1 MPSFAVISPG
11 FLEDATQT
19 LTSNSSMVEN
29 PETKM
34 VKRAEQTGSRAVES
48 HFTWSRTSH
57 AQCGIYVSN

>member
-29 PETKM
+29 PETKI
-34 VKRAEQTGSRAVES
+34 VKRAEQTDSRAVAS
-48 HFTWSRTSH
+48 HVTWKAT
-57 AQCGIYVSN
+57 